1 MYRILDCERSTR
13 PRDQTGAWSGLIS
26 VAVFPSSIYQDGLL
40 PAEHEVTCRRPQGH
54 RQAQPDVVGHEDQHE
69 AVGENYLQPGLRE
82 RSEDRDQYLDKL
94 EDSLQQMT
102 SGQDLGLNDL
112 HLDTLTV

>member
-1 MYRILDCERSTR
+1 MKDLQGRGTR
-13 PRDQTGAWSGLIS
+13 LGAWSGLIS
-26 VAVFPSSIYQDGLL
+26 VAVFPSSIQQDGLL

-69 AVGENYLQPGLRE
+69 AVGENYLQPQRRE